1 LAIVGFGDSMVREN
15 GDNSC
20 YKGYYVLAG
29 HNILVVKHK
38 TIKFLNF
45 FFGLDEFKSG

>member
-20 YKGYYVLAG
+20 YKGYVLAG

-38 TIKFLNF
+38 TIKFFIFL
-45 FFGLDEFKSG
+45 GLDEFKCG